1 MLRQFFLFTALS
13 MSTVAVAQDKAAL
26 DFGAREGVADVSLSP
41 DGTKIAYIIPDKG
54 QGSRLFTVD
63 IADGGKSVPAL
74 SATGDPERPSYCE

>member
-41 DGTKIAYIIPDKG
+41 DGTKIAYIGRVDRIET
-54 QGSRLFTVD
+54 FTNRGLNQ
-63 IADGGKSVPAL
+63 A
-74 SATGDPERPSYCE
+74 